1 MRLKR
6 LLTALAAGGAIALGA
21 VLAGKIGGAPK
32 TIGVV
37 LSGGNISVEDY
48 IRLLAA

>member
-1 MRLKR
+1 
-6 LLTALAAGGAIALGA
+6 
-21 VLAGKIGGAPK
+21 VLAGKVSGAPR

-37 LSGGNISVEDY
+37 LSGGNIALEDY